1 MVKLKIE
8 MSMAELIAKVATS
21 PHIPSHLVPSAS
33 KSSSANERKDSY
45 VITQHQTNELDSKLT
60 KTFDTS
66 KNVNWSVNTDRA
78 LDRIFGRSKGYDH
91 DITLNMRREVHVL
104 VERRNSLA
112 PSFKH
117 YSSASSEVEM
127 DDDLKPLKPEESG
140 NGNGRGKGKR
150 VVDTSLTGMDRYMG
164 VSTKVWAP
172 AALSQETQNL
182 SVSQ

>member
-1 MVKLKIE
+1 M
-8 MSMAELIAKVATS
+8 
-21 PHIPSHLVPSAS
+21 
-33 KSSSANERKDSY
+33 
-45 VITQHQTNELDSKLT
+45 
-60 KTFDTS
+60 
-66 KNVNWSVNTDRA
+66 
-78 LDRIFGRSKGYDH
+78 
-91 DITLNMRREVHVL
+91 L

>member
-1 MVKLKIE
+1 M
-8 MSMAELIAKVATS
+8 
-21 PHIPSHLVPSAS
+21 
-33 KSSSANERKDSY
+33 
-45 VITQHQTNELDSKLT
+45 
-60 KTFDTS
+60 
-66 KNVNWSVNTDRA
+66 
-78 LDRIFGRSKGYDH
+78 
-91 DITLNMRREVHVL
+91 L

-140 NGNGRGKGKR
+140 NGNGNGRGKGKR
-150 VVDTSLTGMDRYMG
+150 VVDTSLMGMDRYMG